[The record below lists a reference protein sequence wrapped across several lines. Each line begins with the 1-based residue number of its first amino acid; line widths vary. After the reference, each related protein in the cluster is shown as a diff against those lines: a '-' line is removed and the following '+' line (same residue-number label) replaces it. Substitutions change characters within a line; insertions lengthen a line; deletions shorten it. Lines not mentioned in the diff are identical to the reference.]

1 MKRVHSGTVFI
12 SLAAAGFVGLIA
24 ILVAEIGTFH
34 DSVLDWARR
43 DLGAQTA
50 LAAGE
55 IGDAIA
61 AEDFRRIHAFG
72 DKCAAEGVRVTILS
86 SLGGVKFDSES
97 GASKGGPGARP
108 EVDAAIRDG
117 VGSTMRTSSVTGR
130 ETLFCARRIGDSVV
144 RLGIPSERV
153 FAPVRKSR
161 LGLLLA
167 GLVGAF
173 GLTLVFL
180 FVERLL
186 VRVRELAAERDRKE
200 AQLAELRRAEA
211 FRREFVSDVT
221 HEIRTPLTGIL
232 GAVELLSGETPVT
245 EDDRRALLGMLRK
258 ESMRLN
264 DLAQDILSL
273 GRLEHAETAAD
284 ARASFAQV
292 DLADVAAGVCE
303 RFRAKAAASRVALS
317 AFADGP
323 CVAECD
329 ARLVEQALSN
339 LVENALRHSGS
350 PDVAISLSRRD
361 GMAEFA
367 VEDHGVG
374 IAPGHSA
381 RVFERFYRIDK
392 GRSRDLGGTGLGLAI
407 VKHVAQLHGGGVSL
421 SSEPGRGARFA
432 FTVRIGDHDQT

>member
-1 MKRVHSGTVFI
+1 MKRIHPATLFMA
-12 SLAAAGFVGLIA
+12 LAAAGFAGLIA

-86 SLGGVKFDSES
+86 SRGGVKFDSAA

-117 VGSTMRTSSVTGR
+117 VASTMRTSSVTGR

-144 RLGIPSERV
+144 RLGIPAERV
-153 FAPVRKSR
+153 FAPVKKSR

-211 FRREFVSDVT
+211 FRREFVSNVT
-221 HEIRTPLTGIL
+221 HEIKTPLTGIL
-232 GAVELLSGETPVT
+232 GAVELLSGEAPVAD
-245 EDDRRALLGMLRK
+245 DDRRALLGMLKK
-258 ESMRLN
+258 EAVRLN

-284 ARASFAQV
+284 ARAGFAQT
-292 DLADVAAGVCE
+292 DLADAAVAVCE
-303 RFRAKAAASRVALS
+303 RFRAKAAAAGVALTVS
-317 AFADGP
+317 AAGP

-350 PDVAISLSRRD
+350 PDVAISLSRN
-361 GMAEFA
+361 GGLAEFA
-367 VEDHGVG
+367 VEDHGAG
-374 IAPGHSA
+374 IAPEHRE

-392 GRSRDLGGTGLGLAI
+392 GRSRDMGGTGLGLAI
-407 VKHVAQLHGGGVSL
+407 VKHVAQLHGGGTSL
-421 SSEPGRGARFA
+421 ESEPGRGARFA
-432 FTVRIGDHDQT
+432 FTVRI